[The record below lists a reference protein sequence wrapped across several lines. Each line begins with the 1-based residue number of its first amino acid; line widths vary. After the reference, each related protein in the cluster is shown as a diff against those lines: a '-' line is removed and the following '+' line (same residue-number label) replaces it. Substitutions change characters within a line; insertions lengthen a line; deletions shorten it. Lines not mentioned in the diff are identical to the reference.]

1 MPHGDLVSHT
11 MSSRGQHFVR
21 STDCLKVVA
30 NISVGGEIS
39 FFGPHDETR
48 DGLNMMLP
56 QTKILSLFTTQLY
69 IR

>member
-21 STDCLKVVA
+21 STDCLKAVA

-39 FFGPHDETR
+39 FFGPHEKR